1 MAITS
6 PSPNRAAIS
15 ASTRPKAASSC
26 LRIDHPEDS
35 GEGVMRRYR
44 MVELQEAYENMIFCS
59 AEVRHFGGAG
69 RPAEHRD
76 EGQHKQFT

>member
-1 MAITS
+1 
-6 PSPNRAAIS
+6 
-15 ASTRPKAASSC
+15 
-26 LRIDHPEDS
+26 
-35 GEGVMRRYR
+35 MRRYR